1 MIYNVES
8 FLDARAK
15 DLIKSKRIYLA
26 DLLSLAK
33 LGSEVFKNPD
43 KTKDLLNDLNLLNS
57 QEYDKGV
64 HALYS
69 AAAVCYELSKADFKI
84 LVSRE
89 EVRVKN
95 PNRTRYE
102 LKAQKCIELAEKLSE
117 EKIDRLNRIMDEA
130 DKK

>member
-57 QEYDKGV
+57 QEYD
-64 HALYS
+64 
-69 AAAVCYELSKADFKI
+69 I
-84 LVSRE
+84 LRFWLV
-89 EVRVKN
+89 
-95 PNRTRYE
+95 
-102 LKAQKCIELAEKLSE
+102 EKKSE
-117 EKIDRLNRIMDEA
+117 
-130 DKK
+130 